1 VRWRERKKKVLL
13 GERQPPFRSELV
25 SQAWA
30 VDLLFERTT
39 EGLVRRVLAIVHDAM
54 QEAAA
59 INVQQATYDSVTRA
73 WMI

>member
-1 VRWRERKKKVLL
+1 MLL

-30 VDLLFERTT
+30 VDLVFDRTT

-59 INVQQATYDSVTRA
+59 IKAQQATYDSVTRA
-73 WMI
+73 WKI

>member
-1 VRWRERKKKVLL
+1 MLL

-30 VDLLFERTT
+30 VDLVFDRTT
-39 EGLVRRVLAIVHDAM
+39 EGLVRRVLAIVHDAVH
-54 QEAAA
+54 EAAA
-59 INVQQATYDSVTRA
+59 IKVQQAIYDSVTRA

>member
-1 VRWRERKKKVLL
+1 MRWRERKKKVLL